1 MPSIMDAFADLR
13 DPRCRECRYP
23 LEEILFTALCATL
36 CGVEDWET
44 IVLWG
49 RTQLAWLRGHLPF
62 ANGIPCDDTFRRVF
76 GRLSPV
82 LFEQCFIEWVAHLC
96 PSLAGQH
103 VAIDGKT
110 VRGNTGKGHGPLHL
124 VSAWCSG
131 NGLSLGQV
139 ATAEKS
145 NEITAIPELLKALD
159 LSGATVTIDAM
170 GTQHEIA
177 QAIIDGGADYV
188 LMVKDNQPT
197 LAESLRDWFA
207 SVQAGGLERP
217 YWEHT
222 AHDKGHGRIETRVCR
237 VSDDVQWLAQMG
249 QNWAGIQRIAMI
261 ERTRQIGERISVEQ
275 CYCISSR
282 PVKAIEML
290 RLVRAHWGIEN
301 QLHWVLDVSWGE
313 DAQQTRDKA
322 AARNMATLRKITLNL
337 ARMAQQQQPKKVS
350 LKNIRNLA
358 AWDIVMRE
366 SILGLA

>member
-1 MPSIMDAFADLR
+1 MDAFAELR
-13 DPRCRECRYP
+13 DPRCRKCRYP
-23 LEEILFTALCATL
+23 LDEILFTALCAVL

-44 IVLWG
+44 MVLWG
-49 RTQLAWLRGHLPF
+49 RTQLAWLRRHLPYV
-62 ANGIPCDDTFRRVF
+62 NGIPCEDTFRRVF
-76 GRLSPV
+76 GGLSPV
-82 LFEQCFIEWVAHLC
+82 AFERCFIEWVAHLC

-110 VRGNTGKGHGPLHL
+110 VRGNASNGRNALHL

-131 NGLSLGQV
+131 NGLSLGQI

-145 NEITAIPELLKALD
+145 NEITAIPQLLAALD

-177 QAIIDGGADYV
+177 QAIIDAGADYV

-197 LAESLRDWFA
+197 LAENLREWFA
-207 SVQAGGLERP
+207 SVQAGELDRP

-222 AHDKGHGRIETRVCR
+222 THDKGHGRIETRVCR
-237 VSDDVQWLAQMG
+237 VSEDVQWLAGMG
-249 QNWAGIQRIAMI
+249 QHWAGIQRIAMI
-261 ERTRQIGERISVEQ
+261 ERTRQTGERISVEHA
-275 CYCISSR
+275 YYISSR
-282 PVKAIEML
+282 PVKAIEMS

-313 DAQQTRDKA
+313 DAHQTRDKA
-322 AARNMATLRKITLNL
+322 AARNLAGVRKITLNL
-337 ARMAQQQQPKKVS
+337 ARMEQQRRPKKVS

-358 AWDIVMRE
+358 AWDTDVRE
-366 SILGLA
+366 SILGLI